1 MEGGETMVHIS
12 IVFFYEKFTVD
23 ISIVH
28 FIIGIVYYLIVLSFQ
43 RDKMTNVGAAS
54 LWLVARS
61 QHTDQSKAH

>member
-43 RDKMTNVGAAS
+43 RANILNVGAAS
-54 LWLVARS
+54 LWLVC
-61 QHTDQSKAH
+61 